1 MTLRSQSKLSIM
13 KMVTITEALA
23 YGFVMMGYFAII
35 GLTSLGCIMTGLDM
49 IQGNDEMN
57 SEVILGSI
65 SWAFGV
71 LLAAA
76 GTYGA
81 SYKLIADAV
90 MKAGEQNIT
99 RTQNPNQLPTGLILK
114 D

>member
-1 MTLRSQSKLSIM
+1 M

-35 GLTSLGCIMTGLDM
+35 GLISIVCITTGLDM
-49 IQGNDEMN
+49 IQGNDELN
-57 SEVILGSI
+57 TDVILGSVMW
-65 SWAFGV
+65 SFGV
-71 LLAAA
+71 LLTAA
-76 GTYGA
+76 GAYGA

-90 MKAGEQNIT
+90 MKASEHRVINVQNSK
-99 RTQNPNQLPTGLILK
+99 QLPTGLILR